1 MPTEYVKAIDEGG
14 KVAAATIAT
23 GIKGITIPADKNSFI
38 EAANAMA
45 SILSGV
51 RLGVAGGLITG
62 TEGSMIKGKRASG
75 GPVFGGEAYLVGEQG
90 PELFV
95 PQTSGTVVP
104 NSALRGG
111 GGNQIIQLQLDGR
124 TIYEVV
130 MNERGQRRNFREF

>member
-1 MPTEYVKAIDEGG
+1 
-14 KVAAATIAT
+14 
-23 GIKGITIPADKNSFI
+23 
-38 EAANAMA
+38 
-45 SILSGV
+45 
-51 RLGVAGGLITG
+51 
-62 TEGSMIKGKRASG
+62 MIKGKRASG

-95 PQTSGTVVP
+95 PQTSGTVVT